1 MHNSIYKLNI
11 NMSTTF
17 KITFHADFGV
27 SSQLDLKLTVV
38 EKESCYD
45 ISYIWSDPQNTL
57 PLKSVDINH
66 PAYPLLEDDDMEGVI
81 VYKNGITTQLIEHLV
96 MNDEDLEKVCGNG
109 TANDYRVRIIR
120 SLATFWD

>member
-1 MHNSIYKLNI
+1 
-11 NMSTTF
+11 MSTTF

>member
-1 MHNSIYKLNI
+1 MAQKEY
-11 NMSTTF
+11 
-17 KITFHADFGV
+17 KITFHADFGN
-27 SSQLDLKLTVV
+27 SGSIELRLTVA
-38 EKESCYD
+38 EKNECYNL
-45 ISYIWSDPQNTL
+45 SYIWSDLQQTTQLNP
-57 PLKSVDINH
+57 VDINH

-81 VYKNGITTQLIEHLV
+81 VSKNGITTQLIEHLV